1 MIAQVLSKENMTQAY
16 NQVRKNK
23 GAAGIDG
30 KSVDD
35 LPAYLREHWASI
47 KHQVESGSYQ
57 PAPIL
62 GVEIPKPNG
71 KTRQLGIPIVG
82 DRVLHQAL
90 HQQYLPRL
98 R

>member
-1 MIAQVLSKENMTQAY
+1 MIAQILSKENMTQAY

-35 LPAYLREHWASI
+35 FSAYLGEHWPSI

-62 GVEIPKPNG
+62 GTTITLDRLDRRGYVAMLSYYLKL
-71 KTRQLGIPIVG
+71 TRG
-82 DRVLHQAL
+82 
-90 HQQYLPRL
+90 
-98 R
+98 